1 MAPSRVCVATLGASA
16 GMAVGPLGRP
26 GDRGGQVLREHRREQ
41 RHRQRGRRGE
51 RGQVSQGWEDGR
63 LGRAEVSSAA
73 GGGGGRRPGRG
84 AGGRGHAWVR
94 MSSGGGPRKLGSS
107 ANLMTV
113 CFGSMEVEIK
123 LVTCVRMRLTCGAE
137 CPGHR
142 GSSAP
147 TQRVRC
153 RRDRASR
160 GRRSKQCAPR
170 RTPEHVPCV
179 VDRAPESDCFASAIT
194 FGILGRFPSTASAP
208 TVPSPEPSLP
218 RPAPSRPVP
227 SRSPP
232 PAAARP
238 PGPGPLFPGPLAGP
252 PVGPL
257 WPPQLS
263 PRPIPFPWQ
272 VALFPRPGYCFRE
285 RISRAVSIG
294 KNQDSRAPARFDLAG
309 LGHLAMHPQNAFHL

>member
-1 MAPSRVCVATLGASA
+1 LAPSRVCVATLGASA

-113 CFGSMEVEIK
+113 CFGSMAVEIK

-137 CPGHR
+137 CPVHR

-147 TQRVRC
+147 TQRLRC
-153 RRDRASR
+153 KPDRASR
-160 GRRSKQCAPR
+160 ARPSKQCSRR
-170 RTPEHVPCV
+170 RTPEHAPSV
-179 VDRAPESDCFASAIT
+179 VDRAPESDYFTSAVT
-194 FGILGRFPSTASAP
+194 TRILGRFPSRASAP
-208 TVPSPEPSLP
+208 AGPLPKPSTPGRPTPCPSPLSPGPLP
-218 RPAPSRPVP
+218 RPSL
-227 SRSPP
+227 
-232 PAAARP
+232 
-238 PGPGPLFPGPLAGP
+238 GPLCPPSFHPGRFRFPGRWPFSLGLARVCGSAFRGP
-252 PVGPL
+252 FRLGKTM
-257 WPPQLS
+257 
-263 PRPIPFPWQ
+263 IA
-272 VALFPRPGYCFRE
+272 ALQ
-285 RISRAVSIG
+285 RA
-294 KNQDSRAPARFDLAG
+294 LTW
-309 LGHLAMHPQNAFHL
+309 LG